1 MFEFVVVAVR
11 ILLYSH
17 QEPGMMCTLL
27 IPVLGRQRQVDLC
40 DLEASLVY
48 KASSRTAR
56 TITQRNSVSK
66 QKQKQ
71 KQTQTNSHL
80 RKESD
85 G

>member
-17 QEPGMMCTLL
+17 QEPGMVCTPL